1 MQNNTDFLYLL
12 RFIAAVLVVIKHY
25 SPIRNVVINQGGEAV
40 TFFFVLSGFILV
52 VAYSEQIKLHKFDK
66 VNFYLRRFA
75 RIYPLYLLA
84 LLLTLVYHFF
94 VQNGHTHLAQKLP
107 FEAIML
113 QTWFFPGSINY
124 PAWSVSCEIFFYVTF
139 PFYIIK
145 LNEYPLKPLVFLI
158 ISAFIV
164 TFGVSCA
171 LYFMSFPFLRSDL
184 IEGYLLYHP
193 ILKFPIFLTGNLLG
207 IMYLRNIH
215 VPNMILTTLFVVGCF
230 CIYLWSLNQIN
241 LALSLKQF
249 GFVLTYV
256 ALIITLLQNP
266 NFSTKYLSH
275 KSFILLG
282 DISYG
287 VYLLQY
293 PIYSFSLLFADKL
306 SSNVHFIIYLML
318 LILVS
323 YFTYQYFEKPLRHKI
338 THFGKSRLNHT
349 LKTT

>member
-1 MQNNTDFLYLL
+1 MQNKTDFLYLL
-12 RFIAAVLVVIKHY
+12 RFVAAVLVVFKHY
-25 SPIRNVVINQGGEAV
+25 SPIRNVVVNQGGEAV

-52 VAYSEQIKLHKFDK
+52 VAYKEQLKLGKFDK
-66 VNFYLRRFA
+66 TNFYLRRFA

-84 LLLTLVYHFF
+84 LVLTLAYHFF

-107 FEAIML
+107 FEALML

-124 PAWSVSCEIFFYVTF
+124 PAWSVSCEIFFYITF

-145 LNEYPLKPLVFLI
+145 LNDYPLKSLVILTILVFV
-158 ISAFIV
+158 V
-164 TFGVSCA
+164 TLLMSSA
-171 LYFMSFPFLRSDL
+171 LYFMPFAFLRSDI

-193 ILKFPIFLTGNLLG
+193 ILRFPTFLTGNLLG
-207 IMYLRNIH
+207 IMYLRNIR
-215 VPNMILTTLFVVGCF
+215 VPNMILTILFLFGCF
-230 CIYLWSLNQIN
+230 CIYLWSLNQIK
-241 LALSLKQF
+241 LDLSLKQF
-249 GFVLTYV
+249 GFVLTYF
-256 ALIITLLQNP
+256 ALIVTLLQNP

-306 SSNVHFIIYLML
+306 SSNVHFLVYLFL
-318 LILVS
+318 LVLVS
-323 YFTYQYFEKPLRHKI
+323 YFTYQYFEKPLRQKI
-338 THFGKSRLNHT
+338 THFGKSRLNSA